1 MKKFLT
7 LVLALALLTAV
18 SFASAENTPSLHLN
32 VLGRQR
38 SGITFE
44 DVTKLN
50 AWEYLCNMF
59 AENDLA
65 LDYTVVERD
74 QYAAILNA
82 TLSGGEIPDFFYAA
96 SLSDA
101 DCVNLIENGM
111 MLNIKDVLQYS
122 KGPAAKE
129 YAEGGL
135 YHINAQ
141 VFSYTDGGMYFF
153 GNVSKQISVE
163 NDYFGPQAIEGNNC
177 AMLIRQDWLDKLNL
191 PMPTTLDE
199 VFSTLVAFQE
209 NDMNGNG
216 IKDERMCINISGTG
230 GSANNA
236 GITDY
241 MFNGV
246 AQWFG
251 LAPFNYQL
259 NRATGEAMVPIN
271 QPGYKA
277 YINFLQKC
285 VDAGVIYLTDSVSY
299 YNGGTSEGDNL
310 SVHMQDNVVGMYFG
324 VALADHAFQP
334 AEAVY
339 TVMPVIKGCNEADP
353 IMTVSSGYKT
363 WSRWG
368 FSSKANPKAVAA
380 FLDTICTQ
388 DYAKWVTFGIEGETY
403 YIDADSGNY
412 VFTASNKYDDI
423 AATGLARGYMLVID
437 SFLPDA
443 SQIGWYNQYYGPLNW
458 KDYDEFLAS
467 RYFNETMANKYT
479 EKQISNMKLW
489 CENAKNTVLVNFNN
503 DIGMITPMLTT
514 DESEIVD
521 MYNTDLETR
530 MAELTVGFLTGLF
543 DINKLDSYID
553 ELNGMGLEDLA
564 AVRQAQYNR
573 YYQK

>member
-1 MKKFLT
+1 MKKFLS
-7 LVLALALLTAV
+7 LVLAVIMLLTVA

-44 DVTKLN
+44 DVTKLH
-50 AWEYLCNMF
+50 AWEYLCDMF
-59 AENDLA
+59 AANDLA

-82 TLSGGEIPDFFYAA
+82 RLANNDIPEFFYAA

-101 DCVNLIENGM
+101 DCVNMIERGLM
-111 MLNIKDVLQYS
+111 MNIKDALQYS

-129 YAEGGL
+129 FAEGGL
-135 YHINAQ
+135 YFVNAQ
-141 VFSYTDGGMYFF
+141 VFNYTDGGMYFF

-199 VFSTLVAFQE
+199 VFDTLVAFQE

-216 IKDERMCINISGTG
+216 IKDERMCINIG
-230 GSANNA
+230 GDAQNNGGISA
-236 GITDY
+236 Y
-241 MFNGV
+241 LFNGV

-259 NRATGEAMVPIN
+259 NRATGEAMVPVT

-277 YINFLQKC
+277 YIEFLQKC
-285 VDAGVIYLTDSVSY
+285 IDAGVMYLADKVSY
-299 YNGGTSEGDNL
+299 YNGGTSEGDSL
-310 SVHMQDNVVGMYFG
+310 SLNMQDDVVSMYFG
-324 VALADHAFQP
+324 VALADHAFQS
-334 AEAVY
+334 ADAVY
-339 TVMPVIKGCNEADP
+339 TVMPIIRGCDEADP
-353 IMTVSSGYKT
+353 ILTVSSGYKA

-368 FSSKANPKAVAA
+368 FSAKADPKAVAA

-388 DYAKWVTFGIEGETY
+388 EYAKWVTFGIEGETY
-403 YIDADSGNY
+403 RIDADSGNY
-412 VFTASNKYDDI
+412 IFTASNKYDDI
-423 AATGLARGYMLVID
+423 AATGLARGYQLVID

-443 SQIGWYNQYYGPLNW
+443 SQVGWYNEYYGPLNW
-458 KDYDEFLAS
+458 KDYDEFLAC
-467 RYFNETMANKYT
+467 RYFNETMPNKYT
-479 EKQISNMKLW
+479 PNQIENMKKW
-489 CENAKNTVLVNFNN
+489 CENAKSVVLVNFNK

-514 DESEIVD
+514 DESDIID
-521 MYNTDLETR
+521 MYNADLETR
-530 MAELTVGFLTGLF
+530 LTELTVGFLTGLY
-543 DINKLDSYID
+543 DINELDSYIE
-553 ELNGMGLEDLA
+553 ELNGMGLEEVA
-564 AVRQAQYNR
+564 GVRQAQYDR
-573 YYQK
+573 YYGK